1 MCTTDQESH
10 NCAKV
15 IPVGF
20 RPIRSSRLDAC
31 ADPHS
36 IGVTKKSYTW
46 SYLDANWRH

>member
-31 ADPHS
+31 ADPRS
-36 IGVTKKSYTW
+36 IGVTKKSYEA
-46 SYLDANWRH
+46 YLELS